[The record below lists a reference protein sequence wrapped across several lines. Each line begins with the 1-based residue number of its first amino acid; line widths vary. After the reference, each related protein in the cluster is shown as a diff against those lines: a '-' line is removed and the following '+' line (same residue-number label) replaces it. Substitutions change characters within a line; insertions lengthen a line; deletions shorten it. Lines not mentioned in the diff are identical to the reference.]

1 MYVHLL
7 EIVYKVE
14 HRDSAEKW
22 IAHTNHAGVVIS
34 IERYGDEILTIIASE
49 QSLEGP
55 LQQLRLHPSI
65 SFCEEKRRAV
75 YRITTVS
82 TSEHTL
88 CSFPFRFGEEWYS
101 GPEKIMYLSLQSHR
115 LSNKQLCWLREN
127 VNITGWQEQF
137 PLTSALAA
145 YEQVSS

>member
-14 HRDSAEKW
+14 QRDSAEKW
-22 IAHTNHAGVVIS
+22 LTHTNHDGVVIS
-34 IERYGDEILTIIASE
+34 TERYGDEILAILASE
-49 QSLEGP
+49 QALEEP
-55 LQQLRLHPSI
+55 LQQLRQHPSI
-65 SFCEEKRRAV
+65 SFCEEKRRAL

-88 CSFPFRFGEEWYS
+88 CSFPFRFGEEWYI
-101 GPEKIMYLSLQSHR
+101 GPQKTMYLSLQSHR

-127 VNITGWQEQF
+127 VNITGWQDQF
-137 PLTSALAA
+137 PLTSALAVC
-145 YEQVSS
+145 E